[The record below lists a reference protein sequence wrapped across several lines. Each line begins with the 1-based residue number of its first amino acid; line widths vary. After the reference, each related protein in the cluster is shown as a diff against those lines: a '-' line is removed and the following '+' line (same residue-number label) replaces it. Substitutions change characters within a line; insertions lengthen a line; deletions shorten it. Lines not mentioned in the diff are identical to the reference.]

1 MADGILTRRGN
12 IGGSSIKSVQTILVP
27 GMSSTPVLTINE
39 VDPDYSIILAGNTL
53 ISYYGSASVGVLN
66 GVRFTS
72 STEITIDAPRIRS
85 SMLIIIEFEP
95 SAVKSNQR
103 GIYYA
108 TNSPEVVTINE
119 VDLSKCIMSC
129 FASTGDN
136 DDNPIVGGITAFT
149 PTSISIRHGYSTTS
163 RRPISWQVLEL
174 K

>member
-1 MADGILTRRGN
+1 MADGILTRRG
-12 IGGSSIKSVQTILVP
+12 GGSSIKSVQTILVP
-27 GMSSTPVLTINE
+27 HMSSTPVLTINE

-53 ISYYGSASVGVLN
+53 ISYFGGAAQVGVMN
-66 GVRFTS
+66 GVSFSS
-72 STEITIDAPRIRS
+72 STEITINAPRILR
-85 SMLIIIEFEP
+85 SMLIVIEFEP

-103 GIYYA
+103 GIYSA

-129 FASTGDN
+129 FASTGDH

-149 PTSISIRHGYSTTS
+149 PTSISIRHGYSTTT

>member
-1 MADGILTRRGN
+1 MADGILTRRG
-12 IGGSSIKSVQTILVP
+12 GGSSIKSVQTILVP
-27 GMSSTPVLTINE
+27 YMSSTPVLTINE

-53 ISYYGSASVGVLN
+53 ISYYYTGSGTMN
-66 GVRFTS
+66 GVSFS
-72 STEITIDAPRIRS
+72 SPTEITINAPRILR

-103 GIYYA
+103 GIYSA

-149 PTSISIRHGYSTTS
+149 PTSISIRHGYSTTT

>member
-1 MADGILTRRGN
+1 MADGILTRRG
-12 IGGSSIKSVQTILVP
+12 GGSSIKSVQTILVP
-27 GMSSTPVLTINE
+27 GMNSTPVLTINE

-53 ISYYGSASVGVLN
+53 ISYYLGGPGVMN
-66 GVRFTS
+66 GVSFSS
-72 STEITIDAPRIRS
+72 STEITINAPRIRS

-103 GIYYA
+103 GIYSA

-149 PTSISIRHGYSTTS
+149 PTSISIMHGYSTTS

>member
-1 MADGILTRRGN
+1 MADGILTRRG
-12 IGGSSIKSVQTILVP
+12 GGSSIKSVQTILVP
-27 GMSSTPVLTINE
+27 GMSSTPVLTINK

-53 ISYYGSASVGVLN
+53 ISYYQVGLGIID
-66 GVRFTS
+66 GVSFSS
-72 STEITIDAPRIRS
+72 STEITINASRIRR

-103 GIYYA
+103 GIYSA

-149 PTSISIRHGYSTTS
+149 PTSISIMHGYSS
-163 RRPISWQVLEL
+163 SNRRPISWQVLEL

>member
-1 MADGILTRRGN
+1 MADGILTRRG
-12 IGGSSIKSVQTILVP
+12 GGSSIKSVQTILVP
-27 GMSSTPVLTINE
+27 GMSSTPVLTINK

-53 ISYYGSASVGVLN
+53 ISYFYGGDGVMN
-66 GVRFTS
+66 GVSFSS
-72 STEITIDAPRIRS
+72 STEITINAPRIRR

-108 TNSPEVVTINE
+108 TNSSEVVTINE
-119 VDLSKCIMSC
+119 VNLSKCIMSC

-136 DDNPIVGGITAFT
+136 DNNPIVGGITAFT
-149 PTSISIRHGYSTTS
+149 PTSISIMHGYSTTS